1 MKKDKEANSY
11 NLRVIEVAWSG
22 TERMPE
28 DYEDMP
34 DNRQRERSGKTSDG
48 KSIEVKWFPDKK
60 AKKDAK
66 GNELYSPS
74 KTGVSK
80 IFIDGELFYWVDAPY
95 AIAFLEQFPQAAT
108 FKIVEAV

>member
-1 MKKDKEANSY
+1 MKKEANSY
-11 NLRVIEVAWSG
+11 DLRVIEVAWSG
-22 TERMPE
+22 PERMPE
-28 DYEDMP
+28 DYEDIP
-34 DNRQRERSGKTSDG
+34 ENRQRERTGKTSDG

-66 GNELYSPS
+66 GNEIYPPS

-80 IFIDGELFYWVDAPY
+80 IFIDGELFYSVGAPY
-95 AIAFLEQFPQAAT
+95 AISFLEQFPQVAT

>member
-1 MKKDKEANSY
+1 MKKEANSY
-11 NLRVIEVAWSG
+11 NLRVIEVSWNG
-22 TERMPE
+22 PERTPE
-28 DYEDMP
+28 GYGDIA

-66 GNELYSPS
+66 GNELYPPS

-80 IFIDGELFYWVDAPY
+80 IFIDGELFCSVANPY

>member
-28 DYEDMP
+28 DYEDIP
-34 DNRQRERSGKTSDG
+34 EN
-48 KSIEVKWFPDKK
+48 
-60 AKKDAK
+60 
-66 GNELYSPS
+66 
-74 KTGVSK
+74 
-80 IFIDGELFYWVDAPY
+80 LFYSVGAPY